1 MFRDPFLLS
10 KPFLKYN
17 LHLVLQFTSKIKIS
31 SSKWRKKEAKFDLF
45 GLQEANL
52 ATLYFLTKFFKRT
65 GSRVG
70 RSCACLEPNSYAKRR
85 QNLPKE
91 AKLQFFKRGQINAKK
106 PNFIANSFLIVL
118 GIDTVQLFFYNQCD
132 V

>member
-1 MFRDPFLLS
+1 MKPGFLCFQTNGGRNKTFAERLLELEGRS
-10 KPFLKYN
+10 VAPG
-17 LHLVLQFTSKIKIS
+17 
-31 SSKWRKKEAKFDLF
+31 RALF
-45 GLQEANL
+45 AM
-52 ATLYFLTKFFKRT
+52 RT
-65 GSRVG
+65 RVG
-70 RSCACLEPNSYAKRR
+70 RSCACLEPNSYAKRG

-91 AKLQFFKRGQINAKK
+91 AKVQFFKCGQINAKK